1 LARGEAR
8 PNELIEAK
16 VNEHCINQCRINQ
29 KRQSNA
35 QAGKISKK
43 WIDTNMTDSVQTE
56 TTEGKIIINLFAPNL
71 PGSTKED
78 DLIQKSLRDQ
88 LVESIRNSVTSP
100 DTHKSAGLT
109 RFIDESGRNVFFVDG
124 TRGAGKTTFINSV
137 VKSLNSD
144 KGDVNVSIK
153 CLPTIDPTKLPRHEP
168 ILVTVTA
175 RLNKMVSDKLKGC
188 WSSND
193 HKKQKEQ
200 WQNHL
205 AQLQRGLHL
214 LTDKEYKPEYFS
226 DALKL
231 DAQLDYSIG
240 GQDLSEIFEK
250 LVERACEILGCQAIL
265 ISFDDI
271 DTQFEAGW
279 DVLESIRKFFNS
291 QKLLVVATGDL
302 RLYSQLIR
310 GKQYENYSKTL
321 LDQEKESARLAERG
335 YMVEHLE
342 QQYLLKLFPV
352 QKRIQLKTML
362 QLVGEKG
369 KCGKENIK
377 VKTKLDMQDI
387 AAIDVRQ
394 AIGDA
399 VREGLNLREGSDADM
414 YVNEL
419 LKQPVRLLMQ
429 VLQDFYTKKY
439 HATSVKHDGKQGS
452 NERSDELSV
461 PNLLRNALY
470 GSMLS
475 SIYRAG
481 LNYEQHRFGMDSL
494 CNDIFTYVKQDR
506 DFNTGFYLRPQ
517 SENEALRNCS
527 IYLASQVSENCQGS
541 LSKFLQML
549 LVGCGSVSIFNQFVT
564 ELAQAENDRE
574 KFDHIVSEY
583 LAYMSVGRI
592 ESASHWANR
601 CCAVVA
607 NNPNDEKVGVFL
619 GMVQLNRKSR
629 QKMPEGYKKFN
640 IDTEN
645 GLAKAAMAASLS
657 TVASNNLMDF
667 SSVFNLIGAIADIS
681 ACRRERH
688 AITNAFNKVVAQTTC
703 IVPPWSEAAARAE
716 MKGSS
721 KRADKYAAVL
731 DVDLDPMDND
741 VTDDS
746 QQDDIQQDDTM
757 EFSGAITKVEQWLN
771 KVNEIETEIR
781 PSTLL
786 IGKVWTRFYFNLNNV
801 ADQHKTRLYKDA
813 EHGLMASQSNAAK
826 IMRFNVLAFLH
837 AVLVEE
843 SLYHSVSNREYIGEG
858 LRLNPVTSV
867 DEFEK
872 KINVINGK
880 LKVDNKKWKDT
891 HPLFF
896 LLISCP
902 ILHPFIFPIGGVNCS
917 AKALSKEISFLK
929 LISEIVGHE
938 LLSEEEW
945 DYLSEND
952 NQKRIIKQQAFQ
964 NTIISLNSSTIVG
977 ASYDTDTPAR
987 KTKLPSKIDKV

>member
-1 LARGEAR
+1 
-8 PNELIEAK
+8 
-16 VNEHCINQCRINQ
+16 
-29 KRQSNA
+29 
-35 QAGKISKK
+35 
-43 WIDTNMTDSVQTE
+43 MTDSAQAK
-56 TTEGKIIINLFAPNL
+56 TTEKKIIIDLFAPNL
-71 PGSTKED
+71 PGSTNED

-88 LVESIRNSVTSP
+88 LVESIRNSVTPP
-100 DTHKSAGLT
+100 DVDKSVELT

-137 VKSLNSD
+137 VKSLD
-144 KGDVNVSIK
+144 KDNGETSIK

-175 RLNKMVSDKLKGC
+175 RLNKIVSDKLKAS

-193 HKKQKEQ
+193 LKRQKED
-200 WQNHL
+200 WQSHL
-205 AQLQRGLHL
+205 EQLKRGLHL

-240 GQDLSEIFEK
+240 GQDLSVIFDK
-250 LVERACEILGCQAIL
+250 LVECACQILGCKAIL

-271 DTQFEAGW
+271 DTQFDTGW
-279 DVLESIRKFFNS
+279 DVLESIRRFFNS
-291 QKLLVVATGDL
+291 QKLVVVATGDL

-321 LDQEKESARLAERG
+321 LDQEKESGRLAERG

-369 KCGKENIK
+369 KVGKEYIW
-377 VKTKLDMQDI
+377 VKTELGMQDI

-399 VREGLNLREGSDADM
+399 VREGLNLRAGSDADM

-439 HATSVKHDGKQGS
+439 RATSVKSEDKQG
-452 NERSDELSV
+452 NHEKSDELSV

-494 CNDIFTYVKQDR
+494 CKDIFTYVKQDR

-517 SENEALRNCS
+517 SESEALRNCS

-541 LSKFLQML
+541 LSKVLQML
-549 LVGCGSVSIFNQFVT
+549 LVGCGSVSIFNQFVSGLVQT
-564 ELAQAENDRE
+564 ENDKE
-574 KFDHIVSEY
+574 KFEQLISEY
-583 LAYMSVGRI
+583 VAYMSVGRN
-592 ESASHWANR
+592 ESVSHWANR
-601 CCAVVA
+601 CSAVIA
-607 NNPNDEKVGVFL
+607 DASTDRKVGVFI
-619 GMVQLNRKSR
+619 GQVQLNRGS
-629 QKMPEGYKKFN
+629 KKGKIENFN
-640 IDTEN
+640 YFKLDKES

-657 TVASNNLMDF
+657 TVASSNLMDF
-667 SSVFNLIGAIADIS
+667 SSVFNLIGAISDIAACSGDIS
-681 ACRRERH
+681 TASKV
-688 AITNAFNKVVAQTTC
+688 FNKTISQPTC
-703 IVPPWSEAAARAE
+703 IAPPWSNAAARAE
-716 MKGSS
+716 VKTGKS
-721 KRADKYAAVL
+721 DDEDENFYQV
-731 DVDLDPMDND
+731 VDEIGLE
-741 VTDDS
+741 DDDES
-746 QQDDIQQDDTM
+746 VGLEQTVEA
-757 EFSGAITKVEQWLN
+757 EFKDAYDAICNWLHSVQNLEQR
-771 KVNEIETEIR
+771 IR
-781 PSTLL
+781 PSALL
-786 IGKVWTRFYFNLNNV
+786 IGKIWTRFYFNINNV
-801 ADQHKTRLYKDA
+801 EDLHKNRLNKPNA
-813 EHGLMASQSNAAK
+813 RLGVIAMHSNAAK
-826 IMRFNVLAFLH
+826 IMRFNVLALLH

-843 SLYHSVSNREYIGEG
+843 SLYHAVEDRDYIGDG

-867 DEFEK
+867 GEFEIKLRNMDSVLK
-872 KINVINGK
+872 KSGK
-880 LKVDNKKWKDT
+880 TWSDT
-891 HPLFF
+891 NPLFF

-902 ILHPFIFPIGGVNCS
+902 ILHPFIFPFGGVNS
-917 AKALSKEISFLK
+917 SPKSLKKEEGFRD
-929 LISEIVGHE
+929 LIFSIVGRS
-938 LLSEEEW
+938 LFSDDDW
-945 DYLSEND
+945 ND
-952 NQKRIIKQQAFQ
+952 LTAQCDPDESKSFDKIIK
-964 NTIISLNSSTIVG
+964 SLNSATIAGAKYADSKSAVGGST
-977 ASYDTDTPAR
+977 
-987 KTKLPSKIDKV
+987 PSSDNKGDK

>member
-1 LARGEAR
+1 
-8 PNELIEAK
+8 
-16 VNEHCINQCRINQ
+16 
-29 KRQSNA
+29 
-35 QAGKISKK
+35 
-43 WIDTNMTDSVQTE
+43 MTDSTQTE
-56 TTEGKIIINLFAPNL
+56 TTDKKIIIDLFASNV
-71 PGSTKED
+71 PGSTTDD

-88 LVESIRNSVTSP
+88 LVESIRGSIRIDEPKDSLDV
-100 DTHKSAGLT
+100 A

-137 VKSLNSD
+137 VERLNNAKEDS
-144 KGDVNVSIK
+144 NSSIK

-175 RLNKMVSDKLKGC
+175 RLNAMVSRQLKGC

-193 HKKQKEQ
+193 HKKQKEK
-200 WQNHL
+200 WQSHL
-205 AQLQRGLHL
+205 EQLKRGLHL

-240 GQDLSEIFEK
+240 GQDLSQIFDK
-250 LVERACEILGCQAIL
+250 LVECACGILGCKAIL

-271 DTQFEAGW
+271 DTQFDTGW
-279 DVLESIRKFFNS
+279 DVLESIRRFFNS
-291 QKLLVVATGDL
+291 QKLVVVATGDL

-369 KCGKENIK
+369 GANKEKIW
-377 VKTKLDMQDI
+377 VKTERGMKDGN
-387 AAIDVRQ
+387 AIEVRQ
-394 AIGDA
+394 AIGGA
-399 VREGLNLREGSDADM
+399 VRDGLNLRAGSDEDM
-414 YVNEL
+414 YVDEL

-429 VLQDFYTKKY
+429 VLQDFYTKKDRV
-439 HATSVKHDGKQGS
+439 ALSKDKGVQSVGEK
-452 NERSDELSV
+452 SDELSI
-461 PNLLRNALY
+461 PKLLRNALY

-494 CNDIFTYVKQDR
+494 CKDIFTYVKQDR

-517 SENEALRNCS
+517 SESEALRNCA

-541 LSKFLQML
+541 LSKVLQML
-549 LVGCGSVSIFNQFVT
+549 LVGCGSVSIFNQFVSV
-564 ELAQAENDRE
+564 LGHAENDKG
-574 KFDHIVSEY
+574 KFEQLVSEY
-583 LAYMSVGRI
+583 VAYMSVGRN

-601 CCAVVA
+601 CSAVIA
-607 NNPNDEKVGVFL
+607 DISTDGKVGVFI
-619 GMVQLNRKSR
+619 GQVQLNRGSR
-629 QKMPEGYKKFN
+629 KEKLENYKQFKL
-640 IDTEN
+640 DRES

-667 SSVFNLIGAIADIS
+667 SSVFNLIGAISDIAACSNNLS
-681 ACRRERH
+681 A
-688 AITNAFNKVVAQTTC
+688 APKVFNKTISQPTC
-703 IVPPWSEAAARAE
+703 IAPPWSNAAARAE
-716 MKGSS
+716 VKTG
-721 KRADKYAAVL
+721 KNDDENEIL
-731 DVDLDPMDND
+731 DQLSDEIDHE
-741 VTDDS
+741 DDYES
-746 QQDDIQQDDTM
+746 VGANQKVKE
-757 EFSGAITKVEQWLN
+757 EFKDAFDAISTWLN
-771 KVNEIETEIR
+771 NVKDLEQRIR
-781 PSTLL
+781 PSALL
-786 IGKVWTRFYFNLNNV
+786 IGKIWTRFYFNISNV
-801 ADQHKTRLYKDA
+801 ADLHKNRLNKPEA
-813 EHGLMASQSNAAK
+813 WLGVIAMHSNAAK

-843 SLYHSVSNREYIGEG
+843 SLYHAAEDRDYIGEG

-872 KINVINGK
+872 K
-880 LKVDNKKWKDT
+880 LKTMDSFLKESNKKWSET

-902 ILHPFIFPIGGVNCS
+902 ILQPFIFPFGGVNS
-917 AKALSKEISFLK
+917 STKSLKKEEQFRDLIFDVVGDVLFLNDDWDALTSKRDPDGILSF
-929 LISEIVGHE
+929 
-938 LLSEEEW
+938 
-945 DYLSEND
+945 D
-952 NQKRIIKQQAFQ
+952 RIIKSLSSA
-964 NTIISLNSSTIVG
+964 TIASAKYSAPTPDKKEFKKPLREG
-977 ASYDTDTPAR
+977 AGE
-987 KTKLPSKIDKV
+987 

>member
-1 LARGEAR
+1 MHKSMQWNFKAPVLMLRLA
-8 PNELIEAK
+8 K
-16 VNEHCINQCRINQ
+16 NQN
-29 KRQSNA
+29 
-35 QAGKISKK
+35 K
-43 WIDTNMTDSVQTE
+43 WIDMDMTDSVQTGKSD
-56 TTEGKIIINLFAPNL
+56 GKIIINLFAPNL
-71 PGSTKED
+71 PGSTKEN

-88 LVESIRNSVTSP
+88 LVESIRNSVTP
-100 DTHKSAGLT
+100 TDTDKLAGLT
-109 RFIDESGRNVFFVDG
+109 RFIDESGRNIFFVDG

-144 KGDVNVSIK
+144 KGDVKVSIK

-250 LVERACEILGCQAIL
+250 LVERACEILGCKAIL

-369 KCGKENIK
+369 KVGKEKIK
-377 VKTKLDMQDI
+377 VKTEFDMQDI
-387 AAIDVRQ
+387 DAIDVRQ
-394 AIGDA
+394 AVGDA

-439 HATSVKHDGKQGS
+439 HAKSVKHDGKQGS
-452 NERSDELSV
+452 HERPDELSV

-494 CNDIFTYVKQDR
+494 CKDIFTYVKQDR

-517 SENEALRNCS
+517 SESEALRNCS

-564 ELAQAENDRE
+564 ELAQADNDRE
-574 KFDHIVSEY
+574 KFEQLVSEY
-583 LAYMSVGRI
+583 VAYMSVGRN

-629 QKMPEGYKKFN
+629 QNMPEGYKKFN

-681 ACRRERH
+681 TCRREKP
-688 AITNAFNKVVAQTTC
+688 AITNAFNKVIAQTTC

-721 KRADKYAAVL
+721 ISADNDAAIL
-731 DVDLDPMDND
+731 DVDLDPKDD
-741 VTDDS
+741 GITDDS
-746 QQDDIQQDDTM
+746 QQDDTT
-757 EFSGAITKVEQWLN
+757 EFSDAITKVEQWLK
-771 KVNEIETEIR
+771 KVNEIEIEIR
-781 PSTLL
+781 PSALL

-801 ADQHKTRLYKDA
+801 ADQHKTRLYNDA

-843 SLYHSVSNREYIGEG
+843 SLYHSISDREYIGEG

-872 KINVINGK
+872 KINVMNEG
-880 LKVDNKKWKDT
+880 LKTDKKTWKDT

-902 ILHPFIFPIGGVNCS
+902 ILHPFIFPVGGINCS
-917 AKALSKEISFLK
+917 AKALSKEASFLK
-929 LISEIVGHE
+929 LIGEIVGDK

-945 DYLSEND
+945 EYLSEND
-952 NQKRIIKQQAFQ
+952 NSKRNIKQQTFQ
-964 NTIISLNSSTIVG
+964 NTITSLNSSTIVG
-977 ASYDTDTPAR
+977 ASYNKATPTR
-987 KTKLPSKIDKV
+987 KSRLLSLSDDVEK

>member
-1 LARGEAR
+1 
-8 PNELIEAK
+8 
-16 VNEHCINQCRINQ
+16 
-29 KRQSNA
+29 
-35 QAGKISKK
+35 
-43 WIDTNMTDSVQTE
+43 MTDSVQTE

-88 LVESIRNSVTSP
+88 LVESIRNSVIPP
-100 DTHKSAGLT
+100 DADKSAGLT

-144 KGDVNVSIK
+144 KGDVKVSIK

-250 LVERACEILGCQAIL
+250 LVERACDILGCNAIL
-265 ISFDDI
+265 ITFDDI
-271 DTQFEAGW
+271 DTQFDAGW
-279 DVLESIRKFFNS
+279 DVLECIRKFFNS
-291 QKLLVVATGDL
+291 QKLVVVATGDL

-369 KCGKENIK
+369 KVGKEKIK
-377 VKTKLDMQDI
+377 VKTELGMQDI
-387 AAIDVRQ
+387 AAIDIRQ

-399 VREGLNLREGSDADM
+399 VREGLNLIEGSDADM

-439 HATSVKHDGKQGS
+439 HATSVKHHGKQGS
-452 NERSDELSV
+452 NEGPDELSV

-494 CNDIFTYVKQDR
+494 CKDIFTYVKQDR

-517 SENEALRNCS
+517 SESEALRNCS

-574 KFDHIVSEY
+574 KFEQLVSEY
-583 LAYMSVGRI
+583 VAYMSVGRI

-629 QKMPEGYKKFN
+629 PNMPGGYKKFN

-681 ACRRERH
+681 ACRRERP
-688 AITNAFNKVVAQTTC
+688 AITNAFNKVIAQTTC

-716 MKGSS
+716 MKSSS
-721 KRADKYAAVL
+721 KSADNDAAAS
-731 DVDLDPMDND
+731 DIELDPKDD
-741 VTDDS
+741 GVTDDS
-746 QQDDIQQDDTM
+746 QQDDIA
-757 EFSGAITKVEQWLN
+757 EFSDAIAKVEQWLR
-771 KVNEIETEIR
+771 KVNEIEIEIR
-781 PSTLL
+781 PSALL

-801 ADQHKTRLYKDA
+801 ADQHKTRLYSDA
-813 EHGLMASQSNAAK
+813 EHGRMASQSNAAK

-843 SLYHSVSNREYIGEG
+843 RSYHSVSDREYIGEG

-872 KINVINGK
+872 KINVMNEE
-880 LKVDNKKWKDT
+880 LKADKKTWKDT

-902 ILHPFIFPIGGVNCS
+902 LLHPFIFPVGGINCS
-917 AKALSKEISFLK
+917 VRALSKEENFLR
-929 LISEIVGHE
+929 LIGEIVGNE
-938 LLSEEEW
+938 LLSEGEW
-945 DYLSEND
+945 KYLSKNGD
-952 NQKRIIKQQAFQ
+952 KKVNIKQQTSQ
-964 NTIISLNSSTIVG
+964 NTITSLNSATIVG
-977 ASYDTDTPAR
+977 ASYEKATPAR
-987 KTKLPSKIDKV
+987 KNQLPSSSDGVEK

>member
-1 LARGEAR
+1 M
-8 PNELIEAK
+8 I
-16 VNEHCINQCRINQ
+16 
-29 KRQSNA
+29 
-35 QAGKISKK
+35 
-43 WIDTNMTDSVQTE
+43 DSVQTE
-56 TTEGKIIINLFAPNL
+56 TTEEKIIINLFAPNL

-88 LVESIRNSVTSP
+88 LVETIRNSVTLP
-100 DTHKSAGLT
+100 DTDKSAGLT
-109 RFIDESGRNVFFVDG
+109 RFIDESGCNVFFVDG

-144 KGDVNVSIK
+144 QGDVKVSIK
-153 CLPTIDPTKLPRHEP
+153 CLPTIDPTKLPRYEP

-188 WSSND
+188 WASND
-193 HKKQKEQ
+193 YKKQKEQ

-240 GQDLSEIFEK
+240 GQDLSEIFEE
-250 LVERACEILGCQAIL
+250 LVKRACEILGCKAIL
-265 ISFDDI
+265 ITFDDI

-291 QKLLVVATGDL
+291 RKLVVVATGDL

-369 KCGKENIK
+369 KVGKEKIK
-377 VKTKLDMQDI
+377 VKTEPGMQDI
-387 AAIDVRQ
+387 DAIDVRQ
-394 AIGDA
+394 AIGNA

-439 HATSVKHDGKQGS
+439 HATSVNLDSKKS
-452 NERSDELSV
+452 RNERPDELSV

-494 CNDIFTYVKQDR
+494 CKDIFTYVKQDR

-517 SENEALRNCS
+517 SESEALRNCS
-527 IYLASQVSENCQGS
+527 IYLASQVSENCQSS

-574 KFDHIVSEY
+574 KFEQLVSEY
-583 LAYMSVGRI
+583 VAYMSVGRI

-607 NNPNDEKVGVFL
+607 NNPNDEKIGVFL

-629 QKMPEGYKKFN
+629 QNMPDGYKKFN

-681 ACRRERH
+681 ACRPERS
-688 AITNAFNKVVAQTTC
+688 AITNAFNKVIAQTTC

-721 KRADKYAAVL
+721 KSTDNDAAVL
-731 DVDLDPMDND
+731 DVDLDPKDD
-741 VTDDS
+741 GVTDES
-746 QQDDIQQDDTM
+746 QQDDAT
-757 EFSGAITKVEQWLN
+757 EFSDAINKVDQWLK
-771 KVNEIETEIR
+771 KVKKIEIKIR
-781 PSTLL
+781 PSALL
-786 IGKVWTRFYFNLNNV
+786 IGKVWSRFYFNLNNV
-801 ADQHKTRLYKDA
+801 ADQHKTRLYNDA
-813 EHGLMASQSNAAK
+813 AHGRMASQSNAAK

-843 SLYHSVSNREYIGEG
+843 SLYHSVSDREYIGEG

-872 KINVINGK
+872 KIKVISEELTAGK
-880 LKVDNKKWKDT
+880 KTWSDT

-917 AKALSKEISFLK
+917 TKALSKEASFK
-929 LISEIVGHE
+929 ELIGEIVGGK
-938 LLSEEEW
+938 LLSDEEW
-945 DYLSEND
+945 ECFFKNSDRETN
-952 NQKRIIKQQAFQ
+952 IKQQVSQ
-964 NTIISLNSSTIVG
+964 NTITSLNSSTIVG
-977 ASYDTDTPAR
+977 ASYDKATPAR
-987 KTKLPSKIDKV
+987 KTKSPSLSDGE

>member
-1 LARGEAR
+1 
-8 PNELIEAK
+8 
-16 VNEHCINQCRINQ
+16 
-29 KRQSNA
+29 
-35 QAGKISKK
+35 
-43 WIDTNMTDSVQTE
+43 MTDSKQTE
-56 TTEGKIIINLFAPNL
+56 KQKNNDIIIDLFASNL
-71 PGSTKED
+71 PGSTKD
-78 DLIQKSLRDQ
+78 GDLIQKALRDQ
-88 LVESIRNSVTSP
+88 LVESIRDSVTPP
-100 DTHKSAGLT
+100 DDDKSTEVTGV
-109 RFIDESGRNVFFVDG
+109 IDESGRNVFFVDG

-137 VKSLNSD
+137 VKSLND
-144 KGDVNVSIK
+144 DTGDASVSIK

-200 WQNHL
+200 WQSHL
-205 AQLQRGLHL
+205 EQLKRGLHL

-240 GQDLSEIFEK
+240 GQNLSQIFDQ
-250 LVERACEILGCQAIL
+250 LVERACEILGCKAIL

-271 DTQFEAGW
+271 DTQFDAGW

-291 QKLLVVATGDL
+291 QKLVVVATGDL

-369 KCGKENIK
+369 KARKENIR
-377 VKTKLDMQDI
+377 VKTELGMHDI
-387 AAIDVRQ
+387 DAIEVRQ

-439 HATSVKHDGKQGS
+439 RATSLKIKGDQGS
-452 NERSDELSV
+452 DEKSD

-494 CNDIFTYVKQDR
+494 CKDIFIYVKQDR

-517 SENEALRNCS
+517 SESEALRNCS

-574 KFDHIVSEY
+574 KFEQLVSEY
-583 LAYMSVGRI
+583 VAYMSVGRI

-629 QKMPEGYKKFN
+629 QNMPEGYKRFN

-681 ACRRERH
+681 ACRRERP
-688 AITNAFNKVVAQTTC
+688 AITNAFNKVIAQPTC

-721 KRADKYAAVL
+721 KSADKVAAFL
-731 DVDLDPMDND
+731 DVELDSKDDDL
-741 VTDDS
+741 TDDDQKEDETELS
-746 QQDDIQQDDTM
+746 DVID
-757 EFSGAITKVEQWLN
+757 KVEQWLE
-771 KVNEIETEIR
+771 KVNKIEIEIR
-781 PSTLL
+781 PSALL
-786 IGKVWTRFYFNLNNV
+786 IGKVWTRLYFNLNNV
-801 ADQHKTRLYKDA
+801 ADQHKTRLYNDSM
-813 EHGLMASQSNAAK
+813 HGRMASQSNAAK

-843 SLYHSVSNREYIGEG
+843 SLYHSVSDREYIGEG

-872 KINVINGK
+872 KINVMNEE
-880 LKVDNKKWKDT
+880 LKMDKKTWKDT

-902 ILHPFIFPIGGVNCS
+902 ILHPFIFPVGGINCS
-917 AKALSKEISFLK
+917 AKALSKEKSFLE
-929 LISEIVGHE
+929 LIGEIIGDK
-938 LLSEEEW
+938 LLSEGEW
-945 DYLSEND
+945 EYLSKND
-952 NQKRIIKQQAFQ
+952 DQKINIKQQTSQ
-964 NTIISLNSSTIVG
+964 NTITSLNSSTIVG
-977 ASYDTDTPAR
+977 TSYDKATPAR
-987 KTKLPSKIDKV
+987 KTKLASLSDGVEK

>member
-1 LARGEAR
+1 
-8 PNELIEAK
+8 
-16 VNEHCINQCRINQ
+16 
-29 KRQSNA
+29 
-35 QAGKISKK
+35 
-43 WIDTNMTDSVQTE
+43 MTDRTQNENKE
-56 TTEGKIIINLFAPNL
+56 TNEIIIDLFASNL
-71 PGSTKED
+71 PGSTKD
-78 DLIQKSLRDQ
+78 GDLIQKALRDQ
-88 LVESIRNSVTSP
+88 LVESIRSSITRPTSNNS
-100 DTHKSAGLT
+100 SAVT

-137 VKSLNSD
+137 VERLNNDRSD
-144 KGDVNVSIK
+144 TDTSIE

-175 RLNKMVSDKLKGC
+175 RLNKVVSSKLKRC
-188 WSSND
+188 WSSN
-193 HKKQKEQ
+193 HHSKQKEK

-205 AQLQRGLHL
+205 EQLQRGLHL

-240 GQDLSEIFEK
+240 GQDLSEIFEE
-250 LVERACEILGCQAIL
+250 LIECACEILGCKAIL

-271 DTQFEAGW
+271 DTQFDTGW

-291 QKLLVVATGDL
+291 EKLVVVATGDL

-362 QLVGEKG
+362 QLVGENG
-369 KCGKENIK
+369 TVRKENIR
-377 VKTKLDMQDI
+377 VKTELGMHDI
-387 AAIDVRQ
+387 DAIEVRQ
-394 AIGDA
+394 AIGNA
-399 VREGLNLREGSDADM
+399 VTEGLNLRAGSDADM

-439 HATSVKHDGKQGS
+439 RAKSVKIESEKGSDG
-452 NERSDELSV
+452 NSDELLV

-494 CNDIFTYVKQDR
+494 CKDIFTYVKQVR

-517 SENEALRNCS
+517 SESEALRNCS

-549 LVGCGSVSIFNQFVT
+549 LVGCGSVSIFNQFVI
-564 ELAQAENDRE
+564 ELAQAEHDRE
-574 KFDHIVSEY
+574 KFEQLVSEY
-583 LAYMSVGRI
+583 VAYMSVGRI

-629 QKMPEGYKKFN
+629 QNMPDGYKRFD

-667 SSVFNLIGAIADIS
+667 SSVFNLIGAISDIA
-681 ACRRERH
+681 ACSSEKLT
-688 AITNAFNKVVAQTTC
+688 ITNTFNKVIAQPTC
-703 IVPPWSEAAARAE
+703 IVPPWSESAARAE
-716 MKGSS
+716 MKGSNKS
-721 KRADKYAAVL
+721 ADKVAAFL
-731 DVDLDPMDND
+731 DVELDSKDDD
-741 VTDDS
+741 VTDSNHQEDVTELS
-746 QQDDIQQDDTM
+746 DVID
-757 EFSGAITKVEQWLN
+757 KVERWLET
-771 KVNEIETEIR
+771 VTEIEIGIR
-781 PSTLL
+781 PSALL
-786 IGKVWTRFYFNLNNV
+786 IGKVWTRLYFNLNNV
-801 ADQHKTRLYKDA
+801 ADQHKTRLYNDSKY
-813 EHGLMASQSNAAK
+813 GRMASQSNAAK

-843 SLYHSVSNREYIGEG
+843 SLYHSVSHGEYIGDG

-872 KINVINGK
+872 KIKSTNEA
-880 LKVDNKKWKDT
+880 LKANKKTWKET

-902 ILHPFIFPIGGVNCS
+902 ILHPFIFPLGGVNCS
-917 AKALSKEISFLK
+917 AKALKKERSFFD
-929 LISEIVGHE
+929 LICVIVGKQ
-938 LLSEEEW
+938 LLSDKEW
-945 DYLSEND
+945 SSLFKND
-952 NQKRIIKQQAFQ
+952 AQKI
-964 NTIISLNSSTIVG
+964 TIDKETSKKTITSLNSSTIVG
-977 ASYDTDTPAR
+977 TSYDKATPAR
-987 KTKLPSKIDKV
+987 KNNEAQPSDGVEKE

>member
-1 LARGEAR
+1 MLLKFKIGDLITQGRLAENQINGVYMDITDTSGS
-8 PNELIEAK
+8 NE
-16 VNEHCINQCRINQ
+16 
-29 KRQSNA
+29 
-35 QAGKISKK
+35 
-43 WIDTNMTDSVQTE
+43 
-56 TTEGKIIINLFAPNL
+56 IIIDLFAPNL
-71 PGSTKED
+71 PGSTKEG

-88 LVESIRNSVTSP
+88 LVEDIRNSLSSP
-100 DTHKSAGLT
+100 ESTDSSDVNVT

-137 VKSLNSD
+137 VKRLNTD
-144 KGDVNVSIK
+144 GDDSNGRIK

-175 RLNKMVSDKLKGC
+175 RLNKMVSDKLKEN

-193 HKKQKEQ
+193 HKGHKER

-205 AQLQRGLHL
+205 EQLKRGLHL
-214 LTDKEYKPEYFS
+214 LTDNEYKPEYFS

-240 GQDLSEIFEK
+240 GQDLSEIFDQ
-250 LVERACEILGCQAIL
+250 LVECACEILGCKAIM

-271 DTQFEAGW
+271 DTQFDTGW
-279 DVLESIRKFFNS
+279 DVLESIRRFFNS
-291 QKLLVVATGDL
+291 QELVVVATGDL

-352 QKRIQLKTML
+352 QKRIQLETML
-362 QLVGEKG
+362 QLVSEKG
-369 KCGKENIK
+369 KARKENIR
-377 VKTKLDMQDI
+377 VKTEFGMQDI
-387 AAIDVRQ
+387 NAIDVRQ

-399 VREGLNLREGSDADM
+399 VREGLNLRAGSDTDM

-439 HATSVKHDGKQGS
+439 RATSVKIEGEQG
-452 NERSDELSV
+452 NDEKYDSK
-461 PNLLRNALY
+461 LLRNALY
-470 GSMLS
+470 GAMLS

-494 CNDIFTYVKQDR
+494 CKDIFTYVKQDR

-517 SENEALRNCS
+517 SESEALRNCS

-541 LSKFLQML
+541 LSKVLQML
-549 LVGCGSVSIFNQFVT
+549 LVGCGSVSIFNQFVSG
-564 ELAQAENDRE
+564 LVQAENDKD
-574 KFDHIVSEY
+574 KFEQLVSEY
-583 LAYMSVGRI
+583 VAYMSVGRN

-601 CCAVVA
+601 CSAVIA
-607 NNPNDEKVGVFL
+607 DTSTDGKVGVFI
-619 GMVQLNRKSR
+619 GQVQLNRGSR
-629 QKMPEGYKKFN
+629 KEKLEHYQHFKLDRES
-640 IDTEN
+640 

-657 TVASNNLMDF
+657 TVASNNMMDF
-667 SSVFNLIGAIADIS
+667 SSVFNLVGAISDIAACSSNLS
-681 ACRRERH
+681 A
-688 AITNAFNKVVAQTTC
+688 APKVFNKTISHPTC
-703 IVPPWSEAAARAE
+703 IAPPWSNAAARAE
-716 MKGSS
+716 VKTG
-721 KRADKYAAVL
+721 KNDENEIL
-731 DVDLDPMDND
+731 DQLSDEIDHEDDYESVDAN
-741 VTDDS
+741 
-746 QQDDIQQDDTM
+746 Q
-757 EFSGAITKVEQWLN
+757 KVETEFKDAFDAIITWLN
-771 KVNEIETEIR
+771 NVKDLENRIR
-781 PSTLL
+781 PSALL
-786 IGKVWTRFYFNLNNV
+786 IGKIWTRFYFNISNV
-801 ADQHKTRLYKDA
+801 ADLHKNRLNKPEA
-813 EHGLMASQSNAAK
+813 WLGVIAMRSNAAK

-843 SLYHSVSNREYIGEG
+843 SLYHAVEDRDYIGEG

-872 KINVINGK
+872 K
-880 LKVDNKKWKDT
+880 LKTIDSVLKKSNKKWRET

-902 ILHPFIFPIGGVNCS
+902 ILQPFIFPFGGVNS
-917 AKALSKEISFLK
+917 SIKSIKKEEQFRD
-929 LISEIVGHE
+929 LIFGIVGDV
-938 LLSEEEW
+938 LFSSDDW
-945 DYLSEND
+945 DALTSKRD
-952 NQKRIIKQQAFQ
+952 PDGIKSFDRIIKSLSSA
-964 NTIISLNSSTIVG
+964 TI
-977 ASYDTDTPAR
+977 ASAKYSVPTTDNKKPPKESAGE
-987 KTKLPSKIDKV
+987 

>member
-1 LARGEAR
+1 
-8 PNELIEAK
+8 
-16 VNEHCINQCRINQ
+16 
-29 KRQSNA
+29 
-35 QAGKISKK
+35 
-43 WIDTNMTDSVQTE
+43 MTDSTQNENKE
-56 TTEGKIIINLFAPNL
+56 TNEIIIDLFAPNL
-71 PGSTKED
+71 PGSIKD
-78 DLIQKSLRDQ
+78 GDLIQKALRDQ
-88 LVESIRNSVTSP
+88 LVESIRNSITRPKSNNSP
-100 DTHKSAGLT
+100 EVV
-109 RFIDESGRNVFFVDG
+109 RFMDESGRNVFFVDG

-144 KGDVNVSIK
+144 TGDTSVSIK

-175 RLNKMVSDKLKGC
+175 RLNKIVSDKLKEN

-193 HKKQKEQ
+193 HKKQKED
-200 WQNHL
+200 WQSRL
-205 AQLQRGLHL
+205 EQLKRGLHL

-240 GQDLSEIFEK
+240 GQDLAEIFER
-250 LVERACEILGCQAIL
+250 LVECACEILSCKAIL

-271 DTQFEAGW
+271 DTQFDTGW

-291 QKLLVVATGDL
+291 KKLVVVATGDL

-362 QLVGEKG
+362 QLVGKKG
-369 KCGKENIK
+369 KARKENIR
-377 VKTKLDMQDI
+377 VKTEPDMQDI
-387 AAIDVRQ
+387 DAIEVRK
-394 AIGDA
+394 AIGDS
-399 VREGLNLREGSDADM
+399 VREGLNLRSGSDADM

-429 VLQDFYTKKY
+429 VLQDFYTKKV
-439 HATSVKHDGKQGS
+439 HATSVKIADEQA
-452 NERSDELSV
+452 SDEKSD
-461 PNLLRNALY
+461 PKLLRNALY

-494 CNDIFTYVKQDR
+494 CKDIFTYVKQDR

-517 SENEALRNCS
+517 SESEALRNCA

-541 LSKFLQML
+541 LSKVLQML
-549 LVGCGSVSIFNQFVT
+549 LVGCGSVSIFNQFVSG
-564 ELAQAENDRE
+564 LVQAENDKE
-574 KFDHIVSEY
+574 KFDQLVSEY
-583 LAYMSVGRI
+583 VAYMSVGRN

-607 NNPNDEKVGVFL
+607 TNPNYEKLGVFL
-619 GMVQLNRKSR
+619 GMVQLNRGSR
-629 QKMPEGYKKFN
+629 QNKPNGYSKFDLN
-640 IDTEN
+640 AEK

-657 TVASNNLMDF
+657 TVSSNNLMDF
-667 SSVFNLIGAIADIS
+667 SSVFNLIGAIADIA
-681 ACRRERH
+681 ACHSEQQ
-688 AITNAFNKVVAQTTC
+688 AITNTFNKVIAQPTC
-703 IVPPWSEAAARAE
+703 IVPPWSESAARAE
-716 MKGSS
+716 MKGLS
-721 KRADKYAAVL
+721 KSPDKVAAFL
-731 DVDLDPMDND
+731 DIELDSKD
-741 VTDDS
+741 
-746 QQDDIQQDDTM
+746 DDTSD
-757 EFSGAITKVEQWLN
+757 ESHKEDATELSDAIKKVEQWLK
-771 KVNEIETEIR
+771 KVNEIEIEIR
-781 PSTLL
+781 PSALL

-801 ADQHKTRLYKDA
+801 ADQHKSRLYNDA
-813 EHGLMASQSNAAK
+813 MYGRMASQSNAAK
-826 IMRFNVLAFLH
+826 VMRFNVLAFLH

-843 SLYHSVSNREYIGEG
+843 SLYHSVSDSEYIGEG

-872 KINVINGK
+872 KIKVMNEVLKCNGK
-880 LKVDNKKWKDT
+880 TWEKT

-902 ILHPFIFPIGGVNCS
+902 ILHPFMFPVGGVNCS
-917 AKALSKEISFLK
+917 AKALSKEKSFIE
-929 LISEIVGHE
+929 LINEIIGEE
-938 LLSEEEW
+938 LLSNEEW
-945 DYLSEND
+945 SYLFEEDEKNI
-952 NQKRIIKQQAFQ
+952 NINIETAQK
-964 NTIISLNSSTIVG
+964 TITSLNSSTIAE
-977 ASYDTDTPAR
+977 ASYDKATPPR
-987 KTKLPSKIDKV
+987 KNNTASPNGGAGQE

>member
-1 LARGEAR
+1 
-8 PNELIEAK
+8 
-16 VNEHCINQCRINQ
+16 
-29 KRQSNA
+29 
-35 QAGKISKK
+35 
-43 WIDTNMTDSVQTE
+43 MTDSVQTE

-88 LVESIRNSVTSP
+88 LVESIRNSIAYP
-100 DTHKSAGLT
+100 DTDKFAGLT

-144 KGDVNVSIK
+144 QDDVKVNIK

-175 RLNKMVSDKLKGC
+175 RLNKMVSDKLKGY
-188 WSSND
+188 WASND
-193 HKKQKEQ
+193 YRKQKEQ

-240 GQDLSEIFEK
+240 GQDLSEIFEE
-250 LVERACEILGCQAIL
+250 LVKRACEILDCKAIL
-265 ISFDDI
+265 ITFDDI
-271 DTQFEAGW
+271 DTQFDAGW

-291 QKLLVVATGDL
+291 RKLVVVATGDL

-321 LDQEKESARLAERG
+321 LEQEKESVRLAERG

-369 KCGKENIK
+369 KAGKEEIK
-377 VKTKLDMQDI
+377 VKTEPGMQDI
-387 AAIDVRQ
+387 DAIDVRQ

-439 HATSVKHDGKQGS
+439 HATSVKLDGKQS
-452 NERSDELSV
+452 RNERPDELSV

-494 CNDIFTYVKQDR
+494 CKDIFTYVKQDR

-517 SENEALRNCS
+517 SESEALRNCS

-564 ELAQAENDRE
+564 ELARAENDRE
-574 KFDHIVSEY
+574 KFEQLISEY
-583 LAYMSVGRI
+583 VAYMSVGRI

-607 NNPNDEKVGVFL
+607 NNPNDEKIGVFL

-629 QKMPEGYKKFN
+629 QNMPEGYKKFN

-645 GLAKAAMAASLS
+645 GLAKAAMASSLS

-667 SSVFNLIGAIADIS
+667 CSVFNLIGAIADIS
-681 ACRRERH
+681 ACRCERS
-688 AITNAFNKVVAQTTC
+688 AITNAFNKVIAQTTC
-703 IVPPWSEAAARAE
+703 IVPPWSEAAVRAE

-721 KRADKYAAVL
+721 KSADNDAAVL
-731 DVDLDPMDND
+731 DVDLDPK
-741 VTDDS
+741 DDGVIDES
-746 QQDDIQQDDTM
+746 QQDDAT
-757 EFSGAITKVEQWLN
+757 EFSDAITKVEQWLKN
-771 KVNEIETEIR
+771 VNEIEIGIR
-781 PSTLL
+781 PSALL
-786 IGKVWTRFYFNLNNV
+786 IGKVWSRFYFNLNNV
-801 ADQHKTRLYKDA
+801 ADQHKTRLYRNA
-813 EHGLMASQSNAAK
+813 EHGRMASQSNAAK

-843 SLYHSVSNREYIGEG
+843 SLYHSVSDREYIGEG

-872 KINVINGK
+872 KIKIIGEK
-880 LKVDNKKWKDT
+880 LKADNKTWKNT

-902 ILHPFIFPIGGVNCS
+902 ILHPFIFPVGGINCS
-917 AKALSKEISFLK
+917 VKALNKETSFNK
-929 LISEIVGHE
+929 LIDEIVGDK
-938 LLSEEEW
+938 LLSDEEW
-945 DYLSEND
+945 DYLTKNND
-952 NQKRIIKQQAFQ
+952 QKTNTRQQIFQ
-964 NTIISLNSSTIVG
+964 NTITSLNSSTIVG
-977 ASYDTDTPAR
+977 ASYDKDTPAR
-987 KTKLPSKIDKV
+987 KNKSPSLGDSEEK

>member
-1 LARGEAR
+1 VLWKFKAPVLMHRLA
-8 PNELIEAK
+8 
-16 VNEHCINQCRINQ
+16 
-29 KRQSNA
+29 
-35 QAGKISKK
+35 KK
-43 WIDTNMTDSVQTE
+43 QYDWIDTDMTDRTQNENIE
-56 TTEGKIIINLFAPNL
+56 TSEIIIDLFASNL
-71 PGSTKED
+71 PGSTKD
-78 DLIQKSLRDQ
+78 GDLIQKALRDQ
-88 LVESIRNSVTSP
+88 LVESIRDSVTP
-100 DTHKSAGLT
+100 ADADKSTEVT
-109 RFIDESGRNVFFVDG
+109 RVIDESGRNVFFVDG

-137 VKSLNSD
+137 VKSLNGNNAGAS
-144 KGDVNVSIK
+144 VSIK

-175 RLNKMVSDKLKGC
+175 RLNKMVSDKLKES

-193 HKKQKEQ
+193 HKEHKER

-205 AQLQRGLHL
+205 GQLKCGLHL

-240 GQDLSEIFEK
+240 GQDLAEIFDG
-250 LVERACEILGCQAIL
+250 LVECACKILGCKAIL

-271 DTQFEAGW
+271 DTQFDTGW
-279 DVLESIRKFFNS
+279 DVLESIRRFFNS
-291 QKLLVVATGDL
+291 QKLVVVATGDL

-321 LDQEKESARLAERG
+321 LEQEKESARLAERG

-362 QLVGEKG
+362 QLVSENGQSDKEK
-369 KCGKENIK
+369 IK
-377 VKTKLDMQDI
+377 VKTKLGMHDA
-387 AAIDVRQ
+387 AAIEVRQ

-399 VREGLNLREGSDADM
+399 VREGLNLRSGSDADM

-429 VLQDFYTKKY
+429 VLQDFYIKKY
-439 HATSVKHDGKQGS
+439 RATSVKIEAEQD
-452 NERSDELSV
+452 SDEKSD
-461 PNLLRNALY
+461 PKLLRNALY

-494 CNDIFTYVKQDR
+494 CKDIFTYVKQDR

-517 SENEALRNCS
+517 SESEALRNCA
-527 IYLASQVSENCQGS
+527 IYLAAQVSENCQGS

-564 ELAQAENDRE
+564 ELALAENDRD
-574 KFDHIVSEY
+574 KFEQLVSEY
-583 LAYMSVGRI
+583 VAYMSVGRI

-629 QKMPEGYKKFN
+629 ENMPNGYERFN
-640 IDTEN
+640 INSEK
-645 GLAKAAMAASLS
+645 GLAKNAMAASLS

-667 SSVFNLIGAIADIS
+667 SSVFNLIGAIADIA
-681 ACRRERH
+681 ACQSDKQ
-688 AITNAFNKVVAQTTC
+688 AIANVFNKVIAQPTC
-703 IVPPWSEAAARAE
+703 IVPPWSEAADRAE

-721 KRADKYAAVL
+721 KRTTKPVTSL
-731 DVDLDPMDND
+731 DVELDSKDED
-741 VTDDS
+741 VTDENH
-746 QQDDIQQDDTM
+746 QDDETELADSID
-757 EFSGAITKVEQWLN
+757 KVEKWLKKVN
-771 KVNEIETEIR
+771 KVEIEIR
-781 PSTLL
+781 PSALL
-786 IGKVWTRFYFNLNNV
+786 IGKVWTRMYFNLNNV
-801 ADQHKTRLYKDA
+801 ADQHKTRLYNDSKL
-813 EHGLMASQSNAAK
+813 GKMASQSNAAK

-843 SLYHSVSNREYIGEG
+843 SLYHSVSDREYIGDG

-872 KINVINGK
+872 KVKAINEVLEANEK
-880 LKVDNKKWKDT
+880 TWEET

-902 ILHPFIFPIGGVNCS
+902 ILHPFLFPVGGVNCS
-917 AKALSKEISFLK
+917 TKALKREKNLID
-929 LISEIVGHE
+929 LISKIVGDE
-938 LLSEEEW
+938 LLSNDEW
-945 DYLSEND
+945 SVLFKHDIQEVHIEKETS
-952 NQKRIIKQQAFQ
+952 QKTIK
-964 NTIISLNSSTIVG
+964 SLNSSTISG
-977 ASYDTDTPAR
+977 ASYDKATPAR
-987 KTKLPSKIDKV
+987 KSNLASSSDDVDGE